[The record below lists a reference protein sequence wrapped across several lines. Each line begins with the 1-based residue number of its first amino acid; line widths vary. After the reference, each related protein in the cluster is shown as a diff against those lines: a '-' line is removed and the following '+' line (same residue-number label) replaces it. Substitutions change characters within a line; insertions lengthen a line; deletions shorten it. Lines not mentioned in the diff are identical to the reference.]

1 MSGGNVEFL
10 LSPQRVKNRRGAY
23 QITLAQSADWTR
35 LWPREEEVHPT
46 FRLVTLPIRLLSLGL
61 LWVTSTPGRLLVG
74 IGLAALVAI
83 ALIIR

>member
-1 MSGGNVEFL
+1 VSGGNVEYL

-35 LWPREEEVHPT
+35 LWPSEEGIHPT

-61 LWVTSTPGRLLVG
+61 LWATSTPGRLLVG
-74 IGLAALVAI
+74 TSLAAVIAI
-83 ALIIR
+83 AFIIR